1 MMMVGLAVSLPADV
15 QPMAQH
21 YQAARTALGRG
32 DIAKAKRELKL
43 SIQDNPLH
51 ADSHFL
57 LALLLWRDGD
67 FDQAIAGFQQTT
79 TLESNNAAARYNL
92 GTAMLWKGEPVA
104 AALQFEEA
112 IAICPDHIQS
122 YNNLAKAY
130 FLAGLPELAVAS
142 YREALRL
149 DPSNPVATRNLALFA
164 AASEDQT
171 KPETDSTPK
180 SFPAD
185 APGIEPNGKSLTPV
199 AAKVPAVAAA
209 EQAVYDEAQADA
221 IREIL
226 RDLPHVTVEQRAGRL
241 ALSGW
246 TRDARERKLL
256 DAILA
261 EHPGVLDLTTDD
273 AGDSHR
279 LLEIDAIIFLVI
291 GLDSESTGHNFLRNV
306 QVTAEYLAQESR
318 PQTEWL
324 FSAAIDYQVNIA
336 NVAQERIA
344 FLARPHLTTLSG
356 SPATFIA
363 GGDIVFKVS
372 GTTSGDIK
380 PYPFG
385 TKLEV
390 TPTLLRTRDEDGGPL
405 VRLTVKAGR
414 KSVLPL
420 ESVEMQV
427 AGDSVAFSNLEVTSE
442 AVLGLG
448 RTLILTGLSQR
459 ESTKGSSGVPILKD
473 IPIIQYFFSNKST
486 KTSDSSVI
494 ILLTPRD
501 PAYWNEQNQEAI
513 DHFIQKRR
521 AFVEA
526 LQGTEDD
533 MRRFKERYPD
543 WVKLAPNRFATHFF
557 LMDNCEPY
565 QRLSGVDLADE
576 TLDLELLGELSKKK
590 KNR

>member
-1 MMMVGLAVSLPADV
+1 MRYSSVILTMMIVVSAVALSADV
-15 QPMAQH
+15 QSLEQH
-21 YQAARTALGRG
+21 YQAARAALVRS
-32 DIAKAKRELKL
+32 DTAKAERELKL

-51 ADSHFL
+51 SDSHFL
-57 LALLLWRDGD
+57 LALLLWQKGD
-67 FDQAIAGFQQTT
+67 FDQAIAAFQQTT
-79 TLESNNAAARYNL
+79 KLDSNNAAARYNL
-92 GTAMLWKGEPVA
+92 GTAMLWRGEPIS

-112 IAICPDHIQS
+112 ILIRPDHVPS

-130 FLAGLPELAVAS
+130 FLAGLPELAVAG
-142 YREALRL
+142 YKEALSR
-149 DPSNPVATRNLALFA
+149 DPSNAVALRNLAVFA
-164 AASEDQT
+164 AAAGDQKVPGADDAK
-171 KPETDSTPK
+171 KPAITPEVQGVK
-180 SFPAD
+180 ELALSDAEQEIRDEVKAD
-185 APGIEPNGKSLTPV
+185 AL
-199 AAKVPAVAAA
+199 
-209 EQAVYDEAQADA
+209 
-221 IREIL
+221 REIL
-226 RDLPHVTVEQRAGRL
+226 CDLPYVTVERRAERL
-241 ALSGW
+241 ALGGW
-246 TRDARERKLL
+246 TRDARERKML
-256 DAILA
+256 DAILVG
-261 EHPGVLDLTTDD
+261 HSDVLDMTTDD

-279 LLEIDAIIFLVI
+279 LLEIDAIIFRVI

-385 TKLEV
+385 TTLEV

-414 KSVLPL
+414 RSVLPP
-420 ESVEMQV
+420 ESLEMQ
-427 AGDSVAFSNLEVTSE
+427 ASGDSVAFSNLEVTSE

-459 ESTKGSSGVPILKD
+459 ESAKGSSGVPILKD
-473 IPIIQYFFSNKST
+473 IPVIQYFFSNKST
-486 KTSDSSVI
+486 RTSDSSVI

-501 PAYWNEQNQEAI
+501 PAYWDEQNQKANAAFI
-513 DHFIQKRR
+513 DKRR

-526 LQGTEDD
+526 LQGTEED
-533 MRRFKERYPD
+533 MRQFKR
-543 WVKLAPNRFATHFF
+543 T
-557 LMDNCEPY
+557 
-565 QRLSGVDLADE
+565 LSGLVQAG
-576 TLDLELLGELSKKK
+576 TKPFSHPLLPDGELRALP
-590 KNR
+590 KNKRS